1 MSLVSVIIPYYRKI
15 NHINETLNSVLNQTY
30 KNFEIILIYDDT
42 DNDDLEIINNNFK
55 DNHKIKIIKNSKNHG
70 AGISRNIGL
79 KNSLGEIIAFLD
91 ADDIWLPNRLENQ
104 INFMKEN
111 NYDFTFC
118 NYKKKISK
126 NSHIKVECKKNKISY
141 QDLIY
146 DCEIG
151 LSTVILNKKVIKDD
165 LFPSL
170 KTKEDYVA
178 WLKITK
184 DNINAYN
191 FSESLVIWN
200 YSKNSLSSSLLQKL
214 LDGFRVYYYY
224 EKFNFLKS
232 FLHLTILGFK
242 SLTRKF

>member
-1 MSLVSVIIPYYRKI
+1 MSLVSVIIPYYKKI
-15 NHINETLNSVLNQTY
+15 NHINETLSSVLNQTFQ
-30 KNFEIILIYDDT
+30 NFEIIMVYDDT
-42 DNDDLEIINNNFK
+42 NNDDFEIINNNFK
-55 DNHKIKIIKNSKNHG
+55 DNPKIKIIKNSKNLG

-104 INFMKEN
+104 INFMKRN

-118 NYKKKISK
+118 NYKKKVSK
-126 NSHIKVECKKNKISY
+126 NDYIKVECKKEKISY
-141 QDLIY
+141 RDLIF

-151 LSTVILNKKVIKDD
+151 LSTVILNKKIIKGD

-184 DNINAYN
+184 DNIIAYN
-191 FSESLVIWN
+191 FSEILVIWN
-200 YSKNSLSSSLLQKL
+200 YSKNSLSSNFFQKL
-214 LDGFRVYYYY
+214 LDGFKVYYNY
-224 EKFNFLKS
+224 EKFNILKS
-232 FLHLTILGFK
+232 FLHLIILSFK
-242 SLTRKF
+242 SLSRKF